1 MDLVYKKE
9 ASSKKG
15 IPNSFPSFL
24 NQMTFIKH
32 FKFNFHQKKQ
42 CGLYRLPEELLI
54 CVYQHLDTVTCTLAF
69 ASTCKR
75 LRFIAQ
81 DPRSKAS
88 WIVTR
93 YGPQFA
99 IYYALLTI
107 PEQCTR
113 RFIQTLLH
121 LGAHVP
127 RCLIQV
133 LVQSYGK
140 AEYQQRKQK
149 GIKHDP
155 FTITIQRIPFEG
167 YVTLINQTST
177 LDIQRDS
184 LVHFYSSLTHQTDL
198 DWQKELD
205 NHLFFPIPTHTA
217 HNFRPI
223 LKLAQMDPIRYER
236 IAPVFSIDP
245 IARSALWQSILS
257 ILFDEA
263 FRTTPLTKERKQ
275 QLETIQYVIR
285 RPLHNTKD
293 QAIFHQAFADFFNK
307 YPRGYCDQAAM
318 DRMLNLLV
326 TYVQPIDFSVKQAL
340 RLVKDVRSDIKEMLE
355 KFI

>member
-1 MDLVYKKE
+1 
-9 ASSKKG
+9 
-15 IPNSFPSFL
+15 
-24 NQMTFIKH
+24 MTFIKH
-32 FKFNFHQKKQ
+32 FKFNFHPKKQ

-54 CVYQHLDTVTCTLAF
+54 CVYQHLDTVSCTLAF

-75 LRFIAQ
+75 LRRIAQ

-88 WIVTR
+88 WMVTR
-93 YGPQFA
+93 YGVQFA

-121 LGAHVP
+121 LGARVP

-149 GIKHDP
+149 GLKHDP

-184 LVHFYSSLTHQTDL
+184 LAHFSSSLTHPTDL

-205 NHLFFPIPTHTA
+205 HHLFFPIPTHTA

-223 LKLAQMDPIRYER
+223 LKLAQMDLMRYER
-236 IAPVFSIDP
+236 IAPLFSIDP
-245 IARSALWQSILS
+245 IARAALWQSILS
-257 ILFDEA
+257 VLFDEA
-263 FRTTPLTKERKQ
+263 FRTTPLTKERRQ
-275 QLETIQYVIR
+275 QLDILSYVIR
-285 RPLHNTKD
+285 RPLHTAKD
-293 QAIFHQAFADFFNK
+293 QAVFHQAFADFFNK

-318 DRMLNLLV
+318 DRMLNLLM